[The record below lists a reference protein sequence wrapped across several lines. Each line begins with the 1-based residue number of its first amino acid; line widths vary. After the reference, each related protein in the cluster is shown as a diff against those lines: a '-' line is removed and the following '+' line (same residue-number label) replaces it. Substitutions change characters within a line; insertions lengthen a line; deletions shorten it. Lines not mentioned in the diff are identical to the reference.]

1 MPVCVFKVEFFFSFP
16 GITRGYSTCHVPSLL
31 PAGSHSSSSWRLQR
45 TQTSTDSS
53 INWFADI
60 SLWKKTTSL
69 SSSCGLRQGHKFM
82 QSLLRYPMLAM
93 AAALAPIT
101 PRAKWKHTAW
111 NAIESQLR
119 ALHRHDFLLHSSSA
133 SMSSPCDITS
143 SVWASELP
151 EIDPRPLWISVF
163 FGNVYSWS
171 EASVSVRNEMKP
183 KLQDNKLSRLIENTF
198 SLEISSSLNLII
210 SLLCLP
216 PPLSP
221 LPVSPQP
228 LHVITR
234 VVSAQNSG
242 EGEVH
247 QQMAP

>member
-1 MPVCVFKVEFFFSFP
+1 
-16 GITRGYSTCHVPSLL
+16 
-31 PAGSHSSSSWRLQR
+31 
-45 TQTSTDSS
+45 
-53 INWFADI
+53 
-60 SLWKKTTSL
+60 
-69 SSSCGLRQGHKFM
+69 
-82 QSLLRYPMLAM
+82 
-93 AAALAPIT
+93 
-101 PRAKWKHTAW
+101 
-111 NAIESQLR
+111 
-119 ALHRHDFLLHSSSA
+119 
-133 SMSSPCDITS
+133 
-143 SVWASELP
+143 
-151 EIDPRPLWISVF
+151 
-163 FGNVYSWS
+163 
-171 EASVSVRNEMKP
+171 MKL